1 MYRKLTTPAS
11 QRISHVIR
19 SHDWGM
25 EPSAV
30 EVNHLVDR
38 ILDCVYRHA
47 GNRQIFFSSFSPEI
61 CILLSK
67 KQVIHPVFF
76 LTEAGHIPS
85 SDARADSLQEAI
97 WFARSWRL
105 AGVISRSEPLVM
117 SPHLIEYV
125 KDAGLLCVSWGGLN
139 NVPEHIKVSFYFF

>member
-1 MYRKLTTPAS
+1 MLFEAYN
-11 QRISHVIR
+11 
-19 SHDWGM
+19 WGM

-47 GNRQIFFSSFSPEI
+47 GNRQIFLSSFSPEI

-67 KQVIHPVFF
+67 KQVIYPVFF
-76 LTEAGHIPS
+76 LTEAGHIRS

-97 WFARSWRL
+97 CFARSWRL
-105 AGVISRSEPLVM
+105 AGVISRSEPLVV
-117 SPHLIEYV
+117 SPQLIEYV

-139 NVPEHIKVSFYFF
+139 NVPEHIKVGFHFF